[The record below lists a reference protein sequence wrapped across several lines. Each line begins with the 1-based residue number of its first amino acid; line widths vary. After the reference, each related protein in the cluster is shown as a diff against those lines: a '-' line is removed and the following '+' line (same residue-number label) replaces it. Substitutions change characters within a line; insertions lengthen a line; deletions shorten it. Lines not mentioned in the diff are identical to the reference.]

1 MQALTTN
8 EVVALFGLE
17 ARRVQKEVEHGV
29 IEPRRFGLPAV
40 LYLRALSEMGVE
52 VSAVADRKRL
62 YALIRRAWESRVA
75 LRIQLSR
82 IVELQLDALCD
93 EVMERVGRFEAW
105 KQTLVVDDRI
115 LAGEPVFPRTR
126 LAVRNIGGMYLR
138 GASVRDL
145 QEDYPYLSEQDIEL
159 ASIYARAYPPRGR
172 PSSDGKAPAR

>member
-1 MQALTTN
+1 MEALTTN

-29 IEPRRFGLPAV
+29 LEPRRFALAAV

-52 VSAVADRKRL
+52 VSTVDDRKRL
-62 YALIRRAWESRVA
+62 YALIRRAVDSSGT

-93 EVMERVGRFEAW
+93 EVKEQVRRFEDW
-105 KQTLVVDDRI
+105 KQTLVLDDQI

-126 LAVRNIGGMYLR
+126 LAVRNIGGMRAR
-138 GASVRDL
+138 GATTAELR
-145 QEDYPYLSEQDIEL
+145 EDYPYLTDDDIEF
-159 ASIYARAYPPRGR
+159 ARMYARAYPPRGR
-172 PSSDGKAPAR
+172 PPHDREAPPR